1 MTREEVER
9 LSVDL
14 SNRFERMM
22 TQMSLNNTTESIPN
36 TSTDIVYVRLTEI
49 CNKWAEDERSI
60 TDMFADIC
68 IGLHTIGASLSVLFQ
83 GANGETKVYVGSER
97 ENIETL
103 IGLIRGTF
111 RRIDVESGT

>member
-14 SNRFERMM
+14 SNRFEIMM

-49 CNKWAEDERSI
+49 CNKWFLTLSSTTLSMTAKRSI
-60 TDMFADIC
+60 T
-68 IGLHTIGASLSVLFQ
+68 T
-83 GANGETKVYVGSER
+83 
-97 ENIETL
+97 
-103 IGLIRGTF
+103 
-111 RRIDVESGT
+111 